1 MKSMHFYYRSED
13 KVTNIHAIEW
23 VPDGEIKAILQI
35 AHGMVEFIDRYA
47 EFAEFLTEQGI
58 LVVGND
64 HLGHGKSVQSKE
76 QYGYF
81 AYEEGNKAVIRDM
94 HKLRQIA
101 SKGYEN
107 LPYFIMGHSMGS
119 FLVRQ
124 YICMHGKG
132 LAGAIIM
139 GTGYHSAA
147 ETWAGMRITSGLAK
161 KNGWSYVSDFVDNL
175 AFGGYNAKFGDKEG
189 KEWLSANQENVEW
202 YCNEPLCNFKFT
214 VNGYYNMFYGINMI
228 SQKKVLEK
236 MPKTLPIFFVSGDED
251 PVGNFGVGVLRVYE
265 QFRRLGMEDV
275 SVKLYPG
282 DRHEILNENDRYQVF
297 NDINDWISE
306 KKEG

>member
-47 EFAEFLTEQGI
+47 EFAEFLTEQGV

-81 AYEEGNKAVIRDM
+81 AYEHGNKAVIRDI

-101 SKGYEN
+101 SKGYEK

-119 FLVRQ
+119 FLIRQ

-139 GTGYHSAA
+139 GTGYHTAA
-147 ETWAGMRITSGLAK
+147 ETWFGMRLTSAIAK
-161 KNGWSYVSDFVDNL
+161 KNGWSYVSEMVDDI
-175 AFGGYNAKFGDKEG
+175 AFGSYNAKFGEKEG
-189 KEWLSANQENVEW
+189 KEWLSANQDNVEW

-214 VNGYYNMFYGINMI
+214 VNGYYNMFYGMNMI
-228 SQKKVLEK
+228 SHKKFLEK
-236 MPKTLPIFFVSGDED
+236 MPKNLPIYFVAGDED
-251 PVGNFGVGVLRVYE
+251 PVGNFGVGVLKVYE
-265 QFRRLGMEDV
+265 QFRHLGMEDV

-297 NDINDWISE
+297 NDINDWMNAHI
-306 KKEG
+306 

>member
-1 MKSMHFYYRSED
+1 MRSMHFYYKSED

-35 AHGMVEFIDRYA
+35 AHGMVEFIDRY
-47 EFAEFLTEQGI
+47 EDFARFLTEQGI

-64 HLGHGKSVQSKE
+64 HLGHGKSVQS
-76 QYGYF
+76 QDFYGYF
-81 AYEEGNKAVIRDM
+81 AKDNGNRAVIRDM

-101 SKGYEN
+101 SKGYDN

-132 LAGAIIM
+132 IAGAIIM
-139 GTGYHSAA
+139 GTGYHTGI
-147 ETWAGMRITSGLAK
+147 ETWFGMRVADILGKIKGS
-161 KNGWSYVSDFVDNL
+161 SYVSDFVDNL
-175 AFGGYNAKFGDKEG
+175 AFGSYNAKFGAKEG

-228 SQKKVLEK
+228 SHTDFLKK
-236 MPKTLPIFFVSGDED
+236 MPKNMPVFFVAGQED
-251 PVGNFGVGVLRVYE
+251 PVGSFGKGVRRVYK
-265 QFRRLGMEDV
+265 QFVKLGMQDV
-275 SVKLYPG
+275 ELKLYPG
-282 DRHEILNENDRYQVF
+282 DRHEILNENDRAQVYA
-297 NDINDWISE
+297 DISKWIEE
-306 KKEG
+306 KS